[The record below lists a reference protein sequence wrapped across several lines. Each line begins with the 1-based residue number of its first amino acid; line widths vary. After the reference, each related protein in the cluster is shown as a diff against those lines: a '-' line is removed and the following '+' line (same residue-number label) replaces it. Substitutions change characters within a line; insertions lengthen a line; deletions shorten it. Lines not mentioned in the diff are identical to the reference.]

1 MIISPFSGGQQ
12 NHWLNGYWRLSSLK
26 RKHFSTKMYIWHNG
40 SWGGGW
46 VGENGQFSFIL
57 RPTGPSAPLNFQF
70 SIFFLFFTSNWYS
83 WAEWKSVWNTA
94 ISSRQKNWENSC
106 PSLTLKRALSNG
118 MRVRLLWPFRK
129 YFVRTLRKRLIGIR
143 VGLVVWWGVY
153 ASYIYLIY
161 YIIFDLVGFIQGGFF

>member
-1 MIISPFSGGQQ
+1 MELDKVKASKKVQWIWKSAFGMENKVQMIISPLSVGKQ
-12 NHWLNGYWRLSSLK
+12 NHWLNDDWRLSSLK

-70 SIFFLFFTSNWYS
+70 SIFFLVFTSNWYS

-94 ISSRQKNWENSC
+94 ISSRQKKIWKIVVLPWIWKGLFQMEWGSDCYEPSENI
-106 PSLTLKRALSNG
+106 LS
-118 MRVRLLWPFRK
+118 VH
-129 YFVRTLRKRLIGIR
+129 
-143 VGLVVWWGVY
+143 
-153 ASYIYLIY
+153 
-161 YIIFDLVGFIQGGFF
+161 